1 MMHQNRRT
9 KRGKSRLAI
18 EVGEEVVT
26 EVDEVEGEVEV
37 GSEAVGAAVD
47 EAVAEAS
54 KLWSWK
60 GQRE

>member
-1 MMHQNRRT
+1 M
-9 KRGKSRLAI
+9 
-18 EVGEEVVT
+18 VT